1 MTGTMSF
8 PLVLT
13 KLLVPAVRQRV
24 ILRARLQDL
33 ISAEKHPGLILL
45 SAPAG
50 YGKTTLLS
58 SWAKSA
64 QSTGTAVA
72 WYALDSLD
80 NDPLTF
86 GSYLAASLIQ
96 ALGPITELTQITQ
109 RLRSTPDMDL
119 TQVLPVVI
127 NAVLAANKECTLVL
141 DDYHLI
147 TSKAIH
153 NAIIYLLDHLPQTLH
168 VLIGSRIDPPFPL
181 ARLRARSQLFE
192 IRAADLRFQLDESA
206 QFLNGMMQL
215 DLSPQAVTALEERT
229 EGWVAGLQ
237 LAALML
243 SGHADKEKIIG
254 DKDFVTSFTE
264 GHRYL
269 VEYLLEEVVNRLPE
283 RHQRFLLAT
292 SILERMSAPLCEA
305 VTCAT
310 NISGDAQDNIPPDSA
325 ILEQLEQANLFII
338 ALDDQGYWY
347 RYHHLFREF
356 LFAQLKKAMPECI
369 PQLHR
374 SACEWLAANNFLQE
388 AAKHAFLTRDWEYAA
403 AFVEQH
409 SFTMI
414 VHSDL
419 ATIYEWCS
427 AFPENVMQKHPL
439 LCMHQCW
446 ALALSFRKQYKERV
460 EARLHQA
467 EAAYLTLEDST
478 RVSELKEIAA
488 IIRIFLAMAPD
499 RLADPREQLKI
510 SLDMINAYPDGDP
523 GQFSGLLTA
532 GYAYLALHDA
542 KNSSSALEKAGL
554 CARSGQLF
562 FGIVESA
569 FNLANL
575 VSSQGRLDR
584 SIEIC
589 RQAQVDLA
597 ALLPEPEQALPA
609 MGCLDVVIGCN
620 LLEQNHLDDAESSLL
635 RGLGLIGLGTN
646 PNYLLMACIA
656 MYRLRI
662 IQNRPTEALQF
673 LSRLETSWPDVAFLT
688 RGLRVLHA
696 VQNQPDAFQSRV
708 ESDAWCN
715 EFMPAK
721 QPFMPG
727 MGPFGAAEAFY
738 RTFLIWISL
747 KIAAG
752 DLNEARDQIGLM
764 LKLAED
770 NNLVTRVIE
779 LSLRKVELY
788 LKADPT
794 AENHTKAE
802 RALDCALSLASRDGF
817 IRIFDR
823 GPLLTHL
830 LVETCPSSPHREFI
844 GRILAVVAANEITS
858 TGLPGKTLPEGTD
871 STPRSPHQPFM
882 EPLSARELD
891 VLCLIESGATNQ
903 EIANHL
909 VITVGTVKSHINHIL
924 RKLGVSNRTAAVA
937 QARELGFLKP

>member
-13 KLLVPAVRQRV
+13 KLLVPALRQRV
-24 ILRARLQDL
+24 ILRARLQGL

-72 WYALDSLD
+72 WYALDSWD

-86 GSYLAASLIQ
+86 GSYLIASLIQ
-96 ALGPITELTQITQ
+96 ALGPISELTQITQ
-109 RLRSTPDMDL
+109 RLRSTPEMDL
-119 TQVLPVVI
+119 IQVLPVVI
-127 NAVLAANKECTLVL
+127 NAVLAANRECALVL

-153 NAIIYLLDHLPQTLH
+153 NAMVYLLDHLPENLRI
-168 VLIGSRIDPPFPL
+168 LIGSRIDPPFPL

-192 IRAADLRFQLDESA
+192 IRTADLRFQLDESA
-206 QFLNGMMQL
+206 QFLNDRMQL

-243 SGHADKEKIIG
+243 SGRSDKEKIIS

-305 VTCAT
+305 VTCTT
-310 NISGDAQDNIPPDSA
+310 NISGDAQDNISPDSA

-356 LFAQLKKAMPECI
+356 LFAQLKKAMPESI

-374 SACEWLAANNFLQE
+374 SACKWLAANNFLRE

-414 VHSDL
+414 VHSDV

-467 EAAYLTLEDST
+467 EEAFLTLEDSP

-499 RLADPREQLKI
+499 RLADPHEQLKI
-510 SLDMINAYPDGDP
+510 SLDMINTYPDGDP

-542 KNSSSALEKAGL
+542 KNAGSALEKAGL

-562 FGIVESA
+562 FGIVEST
-569 FNLANL
+569 FNLASL
-575 VSSQGRLDR
+575 TYSQGRLNR

-589 RQAQVDLA
+589 RQAQVELT
-597 ALLPEPEQALPA
+597 ALLPEPMQALPA
-609 MGCLDVVIGCN
+609 IGCLDVLIGCI
-620 LLEQNHLDDAESSLL
+620 LLEQNHLGDAESSLL
-635 RGLGLIGLGTN
+635 RGLDLIGWGTN
-646 PNYLLMACIA
+646 PYYLQMACIA
-656 MYRLRI
+656 LYRLRV
-662 IQNRPTEALQF
+662 IQNRPAEALQF
-673 LSRLETSWPDVAFLT
+673 LLRLETSWPDVAFLT
-688 RGLRVLHA
+688 RGLRILRA
-696 VQNQPDAFQSRV
+696 VQNRPDDYQARV
-708 ESDAWCN
+708 ESAAWCN
-715 EFMPAK
+715 EFLPAK
-721 QPFMPG
+721 YPFMPG
-727 MGPFGAAEAFY
+727 MGPFGAAEVFY
-738 RTFLIWISL
+738 QAFLIWLNL

-752 DLNEARDQIGLM
+752 ELGDAGDQIRPM

-770 NNLVTRVIE
+770 NNLATRVLE
-779 LSLRKVELY
+779 LSLREVELY
-788 LKADPT
+788 LKAGPT
-794 AENHTKAE
+794 AENRAKAE
-802 RALDCALSLASRDGF
+802 SALDRALTLASREGF

-823 GPLLTHL
+823 EPLLTRF
-830 LVETCPSSPHREFI
+830 LVKTCPSSPNREYI
-844 GRILAVVAANEITS
+844 ERILAAIAADEKIPTS
-858 TGLPGKTLPEGTD
+858 QLSKMLPVDAD
-871 STPRSPHQPFM
+871 SPPPSSRLLFA

-891 VLCLIESGATNQ
+891 VLRLLERGATNQ
-903 EIANHL
+903 EIAAHL

-924 RKLGVSNRTAAVA
+924 RKLDTPNRTAAVA
-937 QARELGFLKP
+937 QARELGFLKS

>member
-1 MTGTMSF
+1 MVGTMSF

-13 KLLVPAVRQRV
+13 KLLVPVVRQRV

-33 ISAEKHPGLILL
+33 ISAKKHPGLILL
-45 SAPAG
+45 NAPAG

-64 QSTGTAVA
+64 QTTGAAVA
-72 WYALDSLD
+72 WYALDTGD

-86 GSYLAASLIQ
+86 GSYLTASLIQ
-96 ALGPITELTQITQ
+96 ALGPISELTQIAH
-109 RLRSTPDMDL
+109 RLRSTPEMDL
-119 TQVLPVVI
+119 MQVLPVTI
-127 NAVLAANKECTLVL
+127 NAVLAANRECTLVL

-147 TSKAIH
+147 TSNAIH
-153 NAIIYLLDHLPQTLH
+153 NAIIYLLDHLPENLRI
-168 VLIGSRIDPPFPL
+168 LIGSRIDPPFPL
-181 ARLRARSQLFE
+181 ARLRARNQLFE
-192 IRAADLRFQLDESA
+192 IRTADLRFQLDESA
-206 QFLNGMMQL
+206 QFLNDRMQL
-215 DLSPQAVTALEERT
+215 DLSPQAVIALEERT

-237 LAALML
+237 LAALTL
-243 SGHADKEKIIG
+243 SSHADKEKIIG
-254 DKDFVTSFTE
+254 DKDFVTSFTG

-310 NISGDAQDNIPPDSA
+310 NISGDTQDNIPPDSA

-356 LFAQLKKAMPECI
+356 LFAQLKKAMPESI

-374 SACEWLAANNFLQE
+374 SACEWLAANNYLRE
-388 AAKHAFLTRDWEYAA
+388 AARHAFLVRDWEYAA

-414 VHSDL
+414 VHSDV
-419 ATIYEWCS
+419 ATVYEWCS

-446 ALALSFRKQYKERV
+446 ASALSFRKQYRERV
-460 EARLHQA
+460 EARLYQA
-467 EAAYLTLEDST
+467 EAAFLTLEDSPQ
-478 RVSELKEIAA
+478 VSEFKEIAA
-488 IIRIFLAMAPD
+488 IIRIFLAMTPD
-499 RLADPREQLKI
+499 RLADPHEQLKI
-510 SLDMINAYPDGDP
+510 SLDMVNAYPDGDP

-542 KNSSSALEKAGL
+542 KNASSALEKAVL
-554 CARSGQLF
+554 CARTGHLF
-562 FGIVESA
+562 FGIVEST

-575 VSSQGRLDR
+575 VTSQGRLDR

-589 RQAQVDLA
+589 RQAQVELA
-597 ALLPEPEQALPA
+597 ALLPEPIQALPA
-609 MGCLDVVIGCN
+609 LGCLDVIIGCN

-635 RGLGLIGLGTN
+635 HGLGLIGWGTN
-646 PNYLLMACIA
+646 PYYLLMACIA
-656 MYRLRI
+656 LYRLRI
-662 IQNRPTEALQF
+662 IQNRPAEALQF
-673 LSRLETSWPDVAFLT
+673 LSRLEASWPDVAFLT
-688 RGLRVLHA
+688 RGVRILHA
-696 VQNQPDAFQSRV
+696 VQNQPDAFQFRV

-715 EFMPAK
+715 EFLPAK

-738 RTFLIWISL
+738 QAFLIWISL

-752 DLNEARDQIGLM
+752 DLNDASDQIGPM

-770 NNLVTRVIE
+770 NNLATRVIE
-779 LSLRKVELY
+779 LSLREVELY
-788 LKADPT
+788 LKASPT
-794 AENHTKAE
+794 AGNHAKAE
-802 RALDCALSLASRDGF
+802 HALGRALSLASRNGF
-817 IRIFDR
+817 LRVFDR
-823 GPLLTHL
+823 GALLAHL
-830 LVETCPSSPHREFI
+830 LVETCPGSPHREYI
-844 GRILAVVAANEITS
+844 ERILAVVAAGETTLTS
-858 TGLPGKTLPEGTD
+858 LPDKTLRGGPD
-871 STPRSPHQPFM
+871 STPQSPRQLFV

-891 VLCLIESGATNQ
+891 VLCLIERGATNQ

-924 RKLGVSNRTAAVA
+924 RKLGVSNRTAAIA
-937 QARELGFLKP
+937 QAREFGFLKP